1 MKLLAV
7 FILGALFNALAAFF
21 SKIGFSRIFDSNF
34 VLQSV
39 SLESLKFIS
48 GGLFCFTASF
58 IFYGLALSRVNLG
71 IAQPI
76 FTCLTMAMVL
86 LLSTIILKESIHALH
101 ALGLTF
107 MLVGVVLVS
116 QT

>member
-7 FILGALFNALAAFF
+7 FILGAFFNALAAYF

-34 VLQSV
+34 VLQAI
-39 SLESLKFIS
+39 SLESFKFIA

-58 IFYGLALSRVNLG
+58 IFYGLALSRANLSV
-71 IAQPI
+71 AQPV

-86 LLSTIILKESIHALH
+86 LLSNIILKESMHALH

-107 MLVGVVLVS
+107 MLVGVALVS